1 MNLDRLQQ
9 RIADFQKAVK
19 RLEEACQQEKNDFI
33 RDSVIH
39 RFEFCYEL
47 AWKMLRLKL
56 LQEDIDTRSPKA
68 TLQAAL
74 ELGLIEDGNSWTE
87 LHRMRNLTTH
97 TYDESL
103 AEEVYSFVC
112 QVGLPLL
119 EQLAMRA
126 DTWKR

>member
-33 RDSVIH
+33 RDSVIQ

>member
-1 MNLDRLQQ
+1 MNLERFHQ
-9 RIADFQKAVK
+9 RIEDFQKAVR
-19 RLEEACQQEKNDFI
+19 RLDEACQQEKNDFI
-33 RDSVIH
+33 RDAVIQ

-74 ELGLIEDGNSWTE
+74 EQGLIEDGNAWTE

-103 AEEVYSFVC
+103 AEDVYSFVC

-119 EQLAMRA
+119 QRLSSQAER
-126 DTWKR
+126 WKR